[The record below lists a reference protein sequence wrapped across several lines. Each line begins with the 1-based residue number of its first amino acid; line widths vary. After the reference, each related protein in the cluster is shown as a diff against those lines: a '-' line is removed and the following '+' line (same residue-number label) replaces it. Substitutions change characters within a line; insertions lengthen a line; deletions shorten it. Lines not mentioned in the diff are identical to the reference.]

1 VVNCKSFFF
10 LFGKE
15 IHARPHILFW
25 VSKHQRLEE
34 LNGEQERMGK
44 KSKSVLGDR
53 VEKEEV
59 LTVLLA
65 QAVGSDG
72 SALQAWTIQALEK
85 KRDGDG

>member
-1 VVNCKSFFF
+1 M
-10 LFGKE
+10 
-15 IHARPHILFW
+15 
-25 VSKHQRLEE
+25 
-34 LNGEQERMGK
+34 NGEKERMGK

-72 SALQAWTIQALEK
+72 SALQAWTIKALEK
-85 KRDGDG
+85 KRDGDGQSVWLAFVLDC

>member
-1 VVNCKSFFF
+1 
-10 LFGKE
+10 
-15 IHARPHILFW
+15 
-25 VSKHQRLEE
+25 
-34 LNGEQERMGK
+34 MGK

-72 SALQAWTIQALEK
+72 SALQAWTIKALEK
-85 KRDGDG
+85 KRDGDGQSVLTCFFCAVAQAHAFVLDC